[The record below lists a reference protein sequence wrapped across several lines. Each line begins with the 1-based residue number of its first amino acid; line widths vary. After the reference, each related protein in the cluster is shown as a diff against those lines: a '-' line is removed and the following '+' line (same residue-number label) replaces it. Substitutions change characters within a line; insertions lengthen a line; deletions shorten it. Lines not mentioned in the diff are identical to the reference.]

1 MRIIG
6 EQRLQMKWPHNTDK
20 SGLNAADEQQ
30 LRPRDIIFT
39 IPNFISLLR
48 LISIPLIAYMIY
60 TDRKWAALIILA
72 LSALSDWLDG
82 FLARRMHQISKIGQL
97 LDPLADRLLIF
108 CSVLVFGMAGL
119 LPWWLLIAIGLR
131 DLVMLI
137 EVLVIA
143 QFGYGPLPV
152 HFAGKTGTALLMIAI
167 PALIVAALGQV
178 YIFTSLHLAA
188 VACSIWGVVL
198 YWVAGLIYLK
208 QGYDILHIQRVR
220 EQS

>member
-20 SGLNAADEQQ
+20 SGLNAADKQQ

-167 PALIVAALGQV
+167 PALIVADLGQG
-178 YIFTSLHLAA
+178 YIFASLHLAA

>member
-1 MRIIG
+1 
-6 EQRLQMKWPHNTDK
+6 MKWPHNTDK
-20 SGLNAADEQQ
+20 SWLNAADEQQ

-167 PALIVAALGQV
+167 PALIVADLGQG
-178 YIFTSLHLAA
+178 YIFASLHLAA

>member
-6 EQRLQMKWPHNTDK
+6 EQRLQMKWSHDIDK

-30 LRPRDIIFT
+30 LRPRNIIFT

-48 LISIPLIAYMIY
+48 LISIPLIAYMLY

-137 EVLVIA
+137 EVFVIA

-167 PALIVAALGQV
+167 PALIVADLGQG

>member
-1 MRIIG
+1 
-6 EQRLQMKWPHNTDK
+6 MKWPHTMDK

-72 LSALSDWLDG
+72 LSVLSDWLDG

-167 PALIVAALGQV
+167 PALIVAVLGQG

>member
-6 EQRLQMKWPHNTDK
+6 EQRLQMKWSHDTDK
-20 SGLNAADEQQ
+20 SGLNTADEQQ

-48 LISIPLIAYMIY
+48 LISIPLIAYMLY

-167 PALIVAALGQV
+167 PALIVADLGQG

>member
-1 MRIIG
+1 
-6 EQRLQMKWPHNTDK
+6 MKWPHTMDK

-72 LSALSDWLDG
+72 LSVLSDWLDG

-167 PALIVAALGQV
+167 PVLIVAVLGQG

>member
-1 MRIIG
+1 
-6 EQRLQMKWPHNTDK
+6 MKWPHTMDK

-167 PALIVAALGQV
+167 PALIVADLGQG
-178 YIFTSLHLAA
+178 YIFASLHLAA

>member
-1 MRIIG
+1 M
-6 EQRLQMKWPHNTDK
+6 DK

-72 LSALSDWLDG
+72 LSVLSDWLDG

-167 PALIVAALGQV
+167 PALIVADLGQG
-178 YIFTSLHLAA
+178 YIFASLHLAA

-220 EQS
+220 KQS

>member
-1 MRIIG
+1 
-6 EQRLQMKWPHNTDK
+6 MKWPHTMDK

-72 LSALSDWLDG
+72 LSVLSDWLAG

-167 PALIVAALGQV
+167 PALIVAVLGQG

>member
-1 MRIIG
+1 MGSPYHPCIIG
-6 EQRLQMKWPHNTDK
+6 
-20 SGLNAADEQQ
+20 
-30 LRPRDIIFT
+30 
-39 IPNFISLLR
+39 
-48 LISIPLIAYMIY
+48 
-60 TDRKWAALIILA
+60 
-72 LSALSDWLDG
+72 
-82 FLARRMHQISKIGQL
+82 KIGQL

-167 PALIVAALGQV
+167 PALIVADLGQG
-178 YIFTSLHLAA
+178 YIFASLHLAA

>member
-1 MRIIG
+1 M
-6 EQRLQMKWPHNTDK
+6 DK

-72 LSALSDWLDG
+72 LSVLSDWLDG

-167 PALIVAALGQV
+167 PALIVADLGQG
-178 YIFTSLHLAA
+178 YIFASLHLAA

>member
-1 MRIIG
+1 
-6 EQRLQMKWPHNTDK
+6 MKWSHDIDK

-30 LRPRDIIFT
+30 LRPRNIIFT

-48 LISIPLIAYMIY
+48 LISIPLIAYMLY

-167 PALIVAALGQV
+167 PALIVADLGQG

-220 EQS
+220 E

>member
-1 MRIIG
+1 
-6 EQRLQMKWPHNTDK
+6 MKWSHDIDK

-30 LRPRDIIFT
+30 LRPRNIIFT

-48 LISIPLIAYMIY
+48 LISIPLIAYMLY

-167 PALIVAALGQV
+167 PALIVADLGQG

>member
-1 MRIIG
+1 
-6 EQRLQMKWPHNTDK
+6 MKWSHDIDK

-30 LRPRDIIFT
+30 LRPRNIIFT

-48 LISIPLIAYMIY
+48 LISIPLIAYMLY

-131 DLVMLI
+131 GLVMLI

-167 PALIVAALGQV
+167 PALIVADLGQG

>member
-1 MRIIG
+1 M
-6 EQRLQMKWPHNTDK
+6 DK

-167 PALIVAALGQV
+167 PALIVADLGQG
-178 YIFTSLHLAA
+178 YIFASLHLAA

>member
-6 EQRLQMKWPHNTDK
+6 EQRLQMKWSHDTDK
-20 SGLNAADEQQ
+20 SGLNTADEQQ

-48 LISIPLIAYMIY
+48 LISIPLIAYMLY
-60 TDRKWAALIILA
+60 TDHKWAALII
-72 LSALSDWLDG
+72 
-82 FLARRMHQISKIGQL
+82 LARRMHQISKIGQL

-167 PALIVAALGQV
+167 PALIVADLGQG